1 MRTPL
6 LVAAAA
12 TCAATWATLAAAQ
25 TTDPGQERTK
35 QNAGQS
41 GAAASH
47 TLTPGGGPGE
57 AHEITSTATGS
68 LSLTSDQRKK
78 LTEYFS
84 RPGATVN
91 ATDTKFTVSVG
102 AAVPRQ
108 VVLKPLASEVKQI
121 LPAYQNDQYVVVD
134 DRLVIVTSDDR
145 RIVAIIPKVKG

>member
-1 MRTPL
+1 MRTL
-6 LVAAAA
+6 SLVIAA
-12 TCAATWATLAAAQ
+12 TAWATLAAAQ

-68 LSLTSDQRKK
+68 LSPTPDQRKK
-78 LTEYFS
+78 LTDYFS
-84 RPGATVN
+84 RPGGHVN

-108 VVLKPLASEVKQI
+108 VRLEPLAPELKRI
-121 LPAYQNDQYVVVD
+121 LPTYQNDQYVVAD
-134 DRLVIVTSDDR
+134 DRLVIVTPDDR
-145 RIVAIIPKVKG
+145 RIVAIIPRTKG